1 MALPVKIENF
11 EGPLDLLL
19 HLIDVNKFNIFD
31 IPIVE
36 ITEQYLEFVRNM
48 ETKDL
53 NVMSE
58 FLVMA
63 ATLLEIKA
71 KMLLPI
77 EVDEDGEEIDPRE
90 ELVQKLLEYKMYK
103 YMSYELKDRMQDAAK
118 AMYKDPTIPEEVE
131 GYIEPV
137 DLEKLIGDLTLKKL
151 NDIFQSVMK
160 RQNDKVDPIRS
171 KFGKIEKEEVSL
183 EDKLDFVEN
192 YAKEHGTFSFKSML
206 EGQKSKMQL
215 VVTFLAIL
223 ELMKVGKIV
232 IKQKA
237 AFGDI
242 IITSAKYYKK
252 ES

>member
-232 IKQKA
+232 IKQEA

>member
-71 KMLLPI
+71 KMLLPVEI
-77 EVDEDGEEIDPRE
+77 DEDGEEIDPRE

-118 AMYKDPTIPEEVE
+118 AMYKSPTIPEEVE
-131 GYIEPV
+131 GYIEPI
-137 DLEKLIGDLTLKKL
+137 DMEKLIGDLTLKKL

-183 EDKLDFVEN
+183 EEKLDFVES
-192 YAKEHGTFSFKSML
+192 YAKEHGTFSFRKML
-206 EGQKSKMQL
+206 EGQRSKMEI
-215 VVTFLAIL
+215 VVIFLAIL

-232 IKQKA
+232 IRQENV
-237 AFGDI
+237 FDDI
-242 IITSAKYYKK
+242 VISSAQYYRKDV
-252 ES
+252 

>member
-71 KMLLPI
+71 KMLLPV
-77 EVDEDGEEIDPRE
+77 EVNEEGEEIDPRE

-118 AMYKDPTIPEEVE
+118 AMYKEPTIPEEVE

-137 DLEKLIGDLTLKKL
+137 DLEKLLGNLTLQKL

-160 RQNDKVDPIRS
+160 RQNEKIDPVRS

-183 EDKLDFVEN
+183 EDKLDFVES
-192 YAKEHGTFSFKSML
+192 YAREHGTFSFRKLL
-206 EGQKSKMQL
+206 EGQKSKMQI

-232 IKQKA
+232 IKQEETFA
-237 AFGDI
+237 DI
-242 IITSAKYYKK
+242 IITSAQFYKK
-252 ES
+252 

>member
-103 YMSYELKDRMQDAAK
+103 YMSYELKDLMQDAAK

-160 RQNDKVDPIRS
+160 RQNDLW
-171 KFGKIEKEEVSL
+171 KI
-183 EDKLDFVEN
+183 N
-192 YAKEHGTFSFKSML
+192 W
-206 EGQKSKMQL
+206 
-215 VVTFLAIL
+215 IL
-223 ELMKVGKIV
+223 
-232 IKQKA
+232 
-237 AFGDI
+237 
-242 IITSAKYYKK
+242 
-252 ES
+252 

>member
-232 IKQKA
+232 IKQEA

-252 ES
+252 EI

>member
-63 ATLLEIKA
+63 ATLLDIKA
-71 KMLLPI
+71 KMLLPV

-118 AMYKDPTIPEEVE
+118 AMYKQPTIPEEVE
-131 GYIEPV
+131 SYIEPV
-137 DLEKLIGDLTLKKL
+137 DLEKLLGNLTLKKL

-160 RQNDKVDPIRS
+160 RQNEKIDPVRS

-183 EDKLDFVEN
+183 EDKLDFVEI
-192 YAKEHGTFSFKSML
+192 YAREHGTFSFRKLL
-206 EGQKSKMQL
+206 EGQKSKMQI

-223 ELMKVGKIV
+223 ELMKMGKIV
-232 IKQKA
+232 IEQEDTFA
-237 AFGDI
+237 DI
-242 IITSAKYYKK
+242 IVTAVEADKK
-252 ES
+252 

>member
-71 KMLLPI
+71 KMLLPV
-77 EVDEDGEEIDPRE
+77 EVNEDGEEIDPRE

-118 AMYKDPTIPEEVE
+118 AMYKQATIPEEVE

-137 DLEKLIGDLTLKKL
+137 DLEKLLGNLTLQKL

-160 RQNDKVDPIRS
+160 RQNEKIDPVRS

-183 EDKLDFVEN
+183 EDKLDFVEV
-192 YAKEHGTFSFKSML
+192 YAKEHGTFSFKKLL
-206 EGQKSKMQL
+206 EGQKSKMQI

-223 ELMKVGKIV
+223 ELMKMGKIV
-232 IKQKA
+232 IKQEDTFA
-237 AFGDI
+237 DI
-242 IITSAKYYKK
+242 IITSAQFEKK
-252 ES
+252 

>member
-36 ITEQYLEFVRNM
+36 ITEQYLAYVRNM
-48 ETKDL
+48 DTKDL

-63 ATLLEIKA
+63 ATLLDIKA
-71 KMLLPI
+71 KMLLPV

-103 YMSYELKDRMQDAAK
+103 YMSYELKDRMQVAAK
-118 AMYKDPTIPEEVE
+118 ALYKQPTIPAEVE
-131 GYIEPV
+131 SYIEPV
-137 DLEKLIGDLTLKKL
+137 ELEKLIGNLTLKKL

-183 EDKLDFVEN
+183 EDKLDFVES
-192 YAKEHGTFSFKSML
+192 YAREHGTFSFKKML
-206 EGQKSKMQL
+206 EGQKSKMQI

-223 ELMKVGKIV
+223 ELMKMGKIV
-232 IKQKA
+232 IKQEET
-237 AFGDI
+237 FGDI
-242 IITSAKYYKK
+242 IITSAQFHRKDA
-252 ES
+252 

>member
-171 KFGKIEKEEVSL
+171 KFGKIEKEEVSF

-232 IKQKA
+232 IKQEA